1 MKDILVA
8 GSALFAMFFGAGNL
22 IFPPALGFLA
32 GKNWFFC
39 MLGFFMTGVGLPILG
54 VAALAIRGGSL
65 ECFAGKVSITFAK
78 VMGLIVVLA
87 IGPLLAIPRTGATVY
102 EIGIKPMWPSI
113 PPLAISIVFFAV
125 TLFFVI
131 KPSTIIDKI
140 GKYLTPALL
149 LIIALI
155 VAKGIFFPIGTPQQT
170 GLEMALSK
178 GFVEGYQTMDAL
190 ASILFAGLVLKAFV
204 DKGYATKSQ
213 QLRLTCM
220 AGLVAGAGL
229 MFVYGG
235 LLYLGATATPLF
247 EAGISRADLIV
258 SITGRILG
266 WAGQGAMCLA
276 VSAACLTT
284 AIGLTAVVGSYLENI
299 SKGKLAYRPVV
310 IATALFSTLISVS
323 GVEQIVTLSVPL
335 LIIAYPVVIVL
346 IALTLAGANL
356 SPAIYR
362 GAVVGALL
370 VSICNALTV
379 LKVDTG
385 KLGELVSGL
394 PLADSGFGWIL
405 PALVLAGLCEGVRL
419 LLSAS
424 SEQKGLKA

>member
-32 GKNWFFC
+32 GKSWFLC

-54 VAALAIRGGSL
+54 VAALAMRGGSL
-65 ECFAGKVSITFAK
+65 DGFAGKVSPLFAK
-78 VMGLIVVLA
+78 IMGLGVVLA

-102 EIGIKPMWPSI
+102 EIGIKPIWPAM
-113 PPLAISIVFFAV
+113 PPMVVSVIFFAL

-149 LIIALI
+149 FIIALI
-155 VAKGIFFPIGTPQQT
+155 VVKGIINPLGTPEAT
-170 GLEMALSK
+170 EMTLPFSN
-178 GFVEGYQTMDAL
+178 GFLEGYQTMDAL
-190 ASILFAGLVLKAFV
+190 ASILFAGLVLNAFV
-204 DKGYATKSQ
+204 AKGYTTTSQ
-213 QLRLTCM
+213 QVRLTCL

-229 MFVYGG
+229 MLVYGG
-235 LLYLGATATPLF
+235 LLYLGATGTQVF

-258 SITGRILG
+258 SITGRIMG

-284 AIGLTAVVGSYLENI
+284 SIGLTAVVGNFI
-299 SKGKLAYRPVV
+299 SNMTHGKLGYRPVV

-346 IALTLAGANL
+346 IALTLAGAKL
-356 SPAIYR
+356 SSAIYR
-362 GAVVGALL
+362 GAVCGALV
-370 VSICNALTV
+370 VSINDALGFLGV
-379 LKVDTG
+379 STG
-385 KLGELVSGL
+385 KLGELLGTL
-394 PLADSGFGWIL
+394 PLAPSGFGWIL
-405 PALVLAGLCEGVRL
+405 PALVLAGLFEGARL
-419 LLSAS
+419 LLFSAS
-424 SEQKGLKA
+424 EKSVRA